1 MKLYIETSVP
11 NMLLHD
17 DAPDLKRMTQ
27 EFFDWA
33 RVCSDEFYT
42 SALTEAEIARAP
54 ARVREDLLAALRS
67 LHPELLDITAESRG
81 LAQLYLSEGILPARF
96 SDDALHVAVAV
107 CHRMDAIVT
116 WNMKHLANMRRVEL
130 INRLN
135 LRQSMPAIR
144 IHTPA
149 EVIES

>member
-11 NMLLHD
+11 NMLLAD
-17 DAPDLKRMTQ
+17 DVPDLRRMTV
-27 EFFDWA
+27 EFYAWA
-33 RVCSDEFYT
+33 KLCSDEFFT
-42 SALTEAEIARAP
+42 SAVTEDEISRAP
-54 ARVREDLLAALRS
+54 AVLRARLVTALRA
-67 LHPELLDITAESRG
+67 LRPQLLSIDADARG
-81 LAQLYLSEGILPARF
+81 LAQLYLQAGILPPRF

-107 CHRMDAIVT
+107 CQQMDVIVS
-116 WNMKHLANMRRVEL
+116 WNMKHLANMRRVDL

-135 LRQSMPAIR
+135 LKYGLPAIR

>member
-17 DAPDLKRMTQ
+17 DAPDLRRMTE

-33 RVCSDEFYT
+33 LVCSDEFYT
-42 SALTEAEIARAP
+42 SAVTEDEIGRAP
-54 ARVREDLLAALRS
+54 SALQEKLLKALRL
-67 LHPELLDITAESRG
+67 LHPQLLSLNAEARG
-81 LAQLYLSEGILPARF
+81 LAQLYLREGVLPPKF

-116 WNMKHLANMRRVEL
+116 WNMKHLANIRRVERVNQ
-130 INRLN
+130 IN
-135 LRQSMPAIR
+135 LRCGLPPIR